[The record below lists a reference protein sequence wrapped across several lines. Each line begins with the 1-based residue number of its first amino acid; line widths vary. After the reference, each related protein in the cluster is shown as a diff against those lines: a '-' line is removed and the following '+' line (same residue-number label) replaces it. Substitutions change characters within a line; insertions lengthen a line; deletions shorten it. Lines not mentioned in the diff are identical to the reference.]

1 MRRHLAFFLCAA
13 FATCRQ
19 QSPEQKLLKDI
30 DPAASWMATLQFA
43 GEQWLANSVPTRFVR
58 ATAHAAQ
65 KDLKKTARTV
75 EQSQASRSLRDTV
88 RRQIDVAT
96 AAAAAVDRAVQDND
110 RRTVAMSVQRFAAA
124 HEVLRKLEES
134 R

>member
-1 MRRHLAFFLCAA
+1 MSDEHLIRWSCRVAINLHIDATRKQRRVSLDPPPDIAD
-13 FATCRQ
+13 TC
-19 QSPEQKLLKDI
+19 D
-30 DPAASWMATLQFA
+30 
-43 GEQWLANSVPTRFVR
+43 
-58 ATAHAAQ
+58 
-65 KDLKKTARTV
+65 TARTV

-96 AAAAAVDRAVQDND
+96 AAAVAVDRAVQDND

-124 HEVLRKLEES
+124 HEVLRKLEDS

>member
-13 FATCRQ
+13 LAACRQ
-19 QSPEQKLLKDI
+19 QSPEQKLLKDV

-58 ATAHAAQ
+58 ATVHAAQ
-65 KDLKKTARTV
+65 KDLKKTTRTV
-75 EQSQASRSLRDTV
+75 DESQASQSLRDTV
-88 RRQIDVAT
+88 RHQIDVTT

-110 RRTVAMSVQRFAAA
+110 RRTVAISVQRFAAA
-124 HEVLRKLEES
+124 HEVLRKLEDT